1 MEENTDNVY
10 LRQLDTF
17 LKLPRKVQEDM
28 WQDLKGGMIDPK
40 KLDFA
45 YDFSTY
51 ELCESPIEIIF
62 AYYFDK
68 WKVNNLDKN
77 TENIYLEPQYDFNEI
92 GKRYRLDFFIEYTT
106 LQGDTIDNLNEYCS
120 TVVVECDGHQFH
132 ERTKEQVKR
141 GNQRDY
147 DLKMSGYDVIHFSG
161 SELYNNPQECVQK
174 VVEYLRK
181 TKTISKWENN

>member
-1 MEENTDNVY
+1 MEEHTDNVY

-28 WQDLKGGMIDPK
+28 WQDLKGGKIDPK
-40 KLDFA
+40 KFDFA

-68 WKVNNLDKN
+68 WKLNNFDDY
-77 TENIYLEPQYDFNEI
+77 ENIYLNPQYDFNEN
-92 GKRYRLDFFIEYTT
+92 GKRYRLDFLVEYIK
-106 LQGDTIDNLNEYCS
+106 LEGDTLDEAKEFYS

-161 SELYNNPQECVQK
+161 YELYNSPQECVQK

-181 TKTISKWENN
+181 TKTISKWEDN